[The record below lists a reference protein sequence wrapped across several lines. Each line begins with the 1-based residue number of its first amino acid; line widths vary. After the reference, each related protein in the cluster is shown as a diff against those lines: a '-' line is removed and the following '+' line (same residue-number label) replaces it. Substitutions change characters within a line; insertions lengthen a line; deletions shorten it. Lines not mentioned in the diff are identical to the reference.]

1 MSKKAQYHFFA
12 YMARMKLIRRW
23 GLMRSVTQENIAEHS
38 AQVAHI
44 AHAIALI
51 KNKKF
56 GGDLNADRISTI
68 ALYHETSEVITGDLP
83 TPIKYYNAEIRNSYK
98 DIERAANEKLIATLP
113 EEFRE
118 DYREIIEV
126 DSESYEHK
134 IVKAADKIAAYVK
147 AIEEM
152 QRGNREFAMAEKALE
167 REVLDCAEN
176 MLEVAYF
183 CECYLDGFKKTLDEL
198 E

>member
-1 MSKKAQYHFFA
+1 M
-12 YMARMKLIRRW
+12 
-23 GLMRSVTQENIAEHS
+23 
-38 AQVAHI
+38 
-44 AHAIALI
+44 
-51 KNKKF
+51 
-56 GGDLNADRISTI
+56 
-68 ALYHETSEVITGDLP
+68 
-83 TPIKYYNAEIRNSYK
+83 
-98 DIERAANEKLIATLP
+98 
-113 EEFRE
+113 
-118 DYREIIEV
+118 

-176 MLEVAYF
+176 MPEVAYF